1 MKITY
6 TFEKVPT
13 KTAWDAA
20 ANLLRKLVEANP
32 SFTMKGSNRLHSL
45 FERSDSGSVRYRSF
59 KPHSI
64 KVGRSK
70 HNLTGESAFA
80 LCWGSAVDSRA
91 SIIDEFDLVRCDR
104 SVSFDLVDRDFASIV
119 LGWLIIMSNHE
130 ALRFEVSLDSIP
142 EAVKSEAKR
151 LSNIDGLCVLPD
163 WLTGRV
169 SMPEIV
175 RPDSL
180 DFRA

>member
-20 ANLLRKLVEANP
+20 ASLLRTLVEANP
-32 SFTMKGSNRLHSL
+32 SFTMKGSYHLHSL
-45 FERSDSGSVRYRSF
+45 FHRADSGSLQFRAF

-70 HNLTGESAFA
+70 HNDTDEDVFA
-80 LCWGSAVDSRA
+80 LCWGNGVEANAGVADAFELIRCNRLVTA
-91 SIIDEFDLVRCDR
+91 SIKEQ
-104 SVSFDLVDRDFASIV
+104 DFAAV
-119 LGWLIIMSNHE
+119 LLGWLVMMSNHP
-130 ALRFEVSLDSIP
+130 ALALNVSIESIP
-142 EAVKSEAKR
+142 EAVKSQAKR

>member
-6 TFEKVPT
+6 TFEKIPT

-32 SFTMKGSNRLHSL
+32 SFTMKGSNRLHSQFL
-45 FERSDSGSVRYRSF
+45 RSDSGSVRYRSF
-59 KPHSI
+59 KPHSV

-80 LCWGSAVDSRA
+80 LCWGNNIGNEAN
-91 SIIDEFDLVRCDR
+91 IFDKAELIRCDR
-104 SVSFDLVDRDFASIV
+104 AVSVELEDPDFAAV
-119 LGWLIIMSNHE
+119 FLGWLVLLSNHP
-130 ALRFEVSLDSIP
+130 ALPLNVSIESIP
-142 EAVKSEAKR
+142 EAVKSQAKR